1 MDFYLHCTIT
11 DNIGNHCLHGATAKG
26 ILGLVQAIQAAGGDQ
41 NVENNAKVRPIHVAA
56 RTGQIVILRHYI
68 KNGVEVDAQDN
79 AGNTA
84 LHLASLCGFHLIC
97 ITLIDAN
104 ADSGMTNGAGKAPKD
119 LCMND
124 DTAAVFAA

>member
-1 MDFYLHCTIT
+1 MELYIT
-11 DNIGNHCLHGATAKG
+11 FSTAKG

-79 AGNTA
+79 AGNHSIA
-84 LHLASLCGFHLIC
+84 FGLLMWISF
-97 ITLIDAN
+97 N
-104 ADSGMTNGAGKAPKD
+104 M
-119 LCMND
+119 
-124 DTAAVFAA
+124 

>member
-1 MDFYLHCTIT
+1 M
-11 DNIGNHCLHGATAKG
+11 
-26 ILGLVQAIQAAGGDQ
+26 
-41 NVENNAKVRPIHVAA
+41 
-56 RTGQIVILRHYI
+56 
-68 KNGVEVDAQDN
+68 DAQDN

-97 ITLIDAN
+97 KTLIDAN